1 MPRRTNLFQDVVAII
16 HRHMAG
22 DARVEESA
30 LLSHQL
36 TGADREVDVVISS
49 RVAGHDVVVSV
60 EATKTGQPADVTWV
74 EQQVSKHAHLP
85 TSKLVLVSAAG
96 FSDDAHELAL
106 ASHAVPI
113 QPQDLTA
120 DDPSFQVVN
129 KLRSIWPKEL
139 TLTVVAFRAVVTDLE
154 GMERPMKAEED
165 EQVFLGDGTVVATMR
180 DLLDTCIE
188 GNIDEVGEQLGL
200 AQISEDQVGEVVLV
214 VADFGTITAGGETQS
229 LHLRSSIEEGTE
241 VLLPIAQIQVAARA
255 RVRVSEVSL
264 EHGRLGEVLF
274 SHGEGRFGSGEAL
287 FVVTENE
294 SGGNLTIRPR
304 NKP

>member
-1 MPRRTNLFQDVVAII
+1 M
-16 HRHMAG
+16 
-22 DARVEESA
+22 
-30 LLSHQL
+30 
-36 TGADREVDVVISS
+36 
-49 RVAGHDVVVSV
+49 
-60 EATKTGQPADVTWV
+60 
-74 EQQVSKHAHLP
+74 
-85 TSKLVLVSAAG
+85 LVSAAG